1 MPADELALAGHL
13 RRRHLPELGHA
24 VSLGIGQLL
33 ARRGLALGLDAAGL
47 RSAFGQLDA
56 RLALGLGLQLPLLDL
71 APLEG
76 QHMLHGFFLRPGG
89 NHLLA
94 GRGVGVDLAALTLGA
109 GLQGGLAH
117 LLLAQFE
124 REAHL
129 VAGQALVEQGIQ
141 ATAVLRRQVHRA
153 ELQVLQHQPVGGQP
167 LAQGLLDLAL
177 HLGALGAEQ
186 LAHGALRHLLVEDA
200 GQLRLHQITAD
211 VFGQRPRQ
219 CRQALGVQRHPQG
232 HFQADGQAFHRLQG
246 LRAVVPGQPVGAQL
260 QVAGRQQPR
269 PVQAGQHPGR
279 AVLQHHGGVGQ
290 GVGADELFARR
301 QRQTLVAQPQGGAA
315 QRRQH
320 GQRHGSAPQLTH
332 GSVCGAGQGRNQRGD
347 ARCGGGSWGRIGGG
361 VGVRHGRCPCGW
373 LAIGACT
380 VDAGPTKTPCRR
392 RVRSPPAV
400 GRFLPRRCTGTPPHN
415 RRMAQ
420 APTRI
425 AVVEDDPPTR
435 DQLIGWLRAARP
447 DAVVTALADRDAAE
461 AVLSAE
467 RFDLVTLD
475 LELGRER
482 HAGIAL
488 INLLNKRGLGT
499 PVLVVSAMPAAVYRS
514 IMKALDAW
522 DYLQKT
528 QFDEV
533 EFIET
538 VLALLRQTARPDAR
552 ADAAPQAEPD
562 PLIDPLRQRNPT
574 WRGQRLNLPLTA
586 QRILATLLEH
596 RGGVVSYDQLYDVV
610 KTGRNKD
617 NVRKHVATIRDALRE
632 IDPAFDGIEN
642 VPMRGFR
649 WNSAR

>member
-1 MPADELALAGHL
+1 
-13 RRRHLPELGHA
+13 
-24 VSLGIGQLL
+24 
-33 ARRGLALGLDAAGL
+33 
-47 RSAFGQLDA
+47 
-56 RLALGLGLQLPLLDL
+56 
-71 APLEG
+71 
-76 QHMLHGFFLRPGG
+76 
-89 NHLLA
+89 
-94 GRGVGVDLAALTLGA
+94 
-109 GLQGGLAH
+109 
-117 LLLAQFE
+117 
-124 REAHL
+124 
-129 VAGQALVEQGIQ
+129 
-141 ATAVLRRQVHRA
+141 
-153 ELQVLQHQPVGGQP
+153 
-167 LAQGLLDLAL
+167 
-177 HLGALGAEQ
+177 
-186 LAHGALRHLLVEDA
+186 
-200 GQLRLHQITAD
+200 
-211 VFGQRPRQ
+211 
-219 CRQALGVQRHPQG
+219 
-232 HFQADGQAFHRLQG
+232 
-246 LRAVVPGQPVGAQL
+246 
-260 QVAGRQQPR
+260 
-269 PVQAGQHPGR
+269 
-279 AVLQHHGGVGQ
+279 
-290 GVGADELFARR
+290 
-301 QRQTLVAQPQGGAA
+301 
-315 QRRQH
+315 
-320 GQRHGSAPQLTH
+320 
-332 GSVCGAGQGRNQRGD
+332 
-347 ARCGGGSWGRIGGG
+347 
-361 VGVRHGRCPCGW
+361 
-373 LAIGACT
+373 
-380 VDAGPTKTPCRR
+380 
-392 RVRSPPAV
+392 
-400 GRFLPRRCTGTPPHN
+400 
-415 RRMAQ
+415 MAQ

-552 ADAAPQAEPD
+552 TDAAPQAAPD

-632 IDPAFDGIEN
+632 IDPAFDSIEN

-649 WNSAR
+649 WNSVR